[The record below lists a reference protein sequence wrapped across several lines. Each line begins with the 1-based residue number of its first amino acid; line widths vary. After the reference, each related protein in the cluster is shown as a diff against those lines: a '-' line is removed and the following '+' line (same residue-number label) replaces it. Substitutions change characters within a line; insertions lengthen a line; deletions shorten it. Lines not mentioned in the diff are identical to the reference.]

1 MSEKGGKAKQI
12 IGTAIRVAV
21 GGGLLL
27 YLGLSGAVHWGS
39 LLGLASSWPITLLAF
54 VLLFVALVLTS
65 WRLCLLLEPS
75 GFRLSLGA
83 STRLTLI
90 GVVFN
95 NCLPGFAGGD
105 VAKIYYANH
114 GNRGRRTEVTTL
126 MLLDRI
132 AGMFALLVWPLLI
145 PLAFPHTVH
154 DIPILSELLWI
165 DGAVVLA
172 MIVGAAVATATPLME
187 SRPVRWLTQRIP
199 LGKYA
204 ARIMDTIYGYRHN
217 WRRVIS
223 AVAISLVSHTI
234 VVGTLLM
241 CAETVAPGGAAWEMC
256 VLVPFGFLANMLPV
270 TPGGLGVGEAAFDQ
284 LFGFAGLSGGAET
297 MLAWR
302 LLMFAMG
309 IPGLLYYLQGQRRV
323 VHEQPHERQA
333 TATA

>member
-1 MSEKGGKAKQI
+1 MSDKGNRSSQY
-12 IGTAIRVAV
+12 IGTAVRVAV

-27 YLGLSGAVHWGS
+27 YLGLSGAVKWGS

-54 VLLFVALVLTS
+54 VLLFVELVLTS

-75 GFRLSLGA
+75 GLRLSLNA
-83 STRLTLI
+83 SVRLTLI
-90 GVVFN
+90 GVFFN

-145 PLAFPHTVH
+145 ALAFPQTVH
-154 DIPILSELLWI
+154 DVPILGELLWI
-165 DGAVVLA
+165 DGAVALA
-172 MIVGAAVATATPLME
+172 MVIGGAVSTATPLMA
-187 SRPVRWLTQRIP
+187 SRPVRWLTQRMP

-204 ARIMDTIYGYRHN
+204 ARIMETIYGYRHN
-217 WRRVIS
+217 WGRVVSAVVIS
-223 AVAISLVSHTI
+223 LLSHTI
-234 VVGTLLM
+234 VVGTLLL
-241 CAETVAPGGAAWEMC
+241 CAEAVAPGGAAWEMC

-302 LLMFAMG
+302 LLMFLMG
-309 IPGLLYYLQGQRRV
+309 VPGLLYYLRGQRRIV
-323 VHEQPHERQA
+323 HERQVA
-333 TATA
+333 ASA